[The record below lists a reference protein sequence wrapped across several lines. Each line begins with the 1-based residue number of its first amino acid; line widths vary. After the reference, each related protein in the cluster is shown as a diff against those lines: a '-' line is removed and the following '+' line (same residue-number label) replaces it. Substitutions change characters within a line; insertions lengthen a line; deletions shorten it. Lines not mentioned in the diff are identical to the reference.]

1 MNMTFANLEFVMI
14 YIMVLIWKLPNISTT
29 TQLSSDSDSLPSAA
43 PLNLVYMNNL
53 VKHSTSKHILLSS

>member
-1 MNMTFANLEFVMI
+1 MNMKFANLEFVMI
-14 YIMVLIWKLPNISTT
+14 YIMVLIWKLPNILTT
-29 TQLSSDSDSLPSAA
+29 TQLSSDSDSLPSVA